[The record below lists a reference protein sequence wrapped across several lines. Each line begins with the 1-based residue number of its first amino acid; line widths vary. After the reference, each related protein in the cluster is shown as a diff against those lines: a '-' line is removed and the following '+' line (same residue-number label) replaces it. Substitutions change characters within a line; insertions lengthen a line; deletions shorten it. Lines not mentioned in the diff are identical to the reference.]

1 MKKQGIIIIVL
12 TISIVCFLLFLSTYK
27 SKPFYLE
34 DKYYNGGSL
43 IEISKE
49 ELNALE
55 ERKGS
60 FVVFV
65 YNPGACCTSTVNF
78 DSFLTDFVKTEK
90 IDFFTIS
97 FNEIDKTSI
106 AKHVKYYPTVVIF
119 NKGKIT
125 AYLDAES
132 DNDLYYYESIAG
144 FKEWFSK
151 YVYLK

>member
-1 MKKQGIIIIVL
+1 M
-12 TISIVCFLLFLSTYK
+12 
-27 SKPFYLE
+27 
-34 DKYYNGGSL
+34 
-43 IEISKE
+43 
-49 ELNALE
+49 
-55 ERKGS
+55 
-60 FVVFV
+60 FV

-78 DSFLTDFVKTEK
+78 DSFFIDFVKTEK

-151 YVYLK
+151 YVYLNKLLKYKNMVCSLANFYFLIVLKNFVHAIIN